1 MFFCPSQGV
10 LGRLPEPLFSPT
22 LYLLSVGPTDKET
35 LSSTGE
41 HIHSKLPKAALS
53 HKLNPKL
60 KNSTYED
67 TYCIRAGIATSPW
80 ELLEQQLQTGRSLCH
95 KSR

>member
-1 MFFCPSQGV
+1 MVFCSSQGM

-22 LYLLSVGPTDKET
+22 LYLLSVGPTDMET
-35 LSSTGE
+35 LSSTEE

-53 HKLNPKL
+53 LKLNPKL

-67 TYCIRAGIATSPW
+67 LTV
-80 ELLEQQLQTGRSLCH
+80 LEPA
-95 KSR
+95 

>member
-1 MFFCPSQGV
+1 MVFCSSQGV

-22 LYLLSVGPTDKET
+22 LYLLNVGPTDMEI

-41 HIHSKLPKAALS
+41 HIHSKLAKAAPS

-60 KNSTYED
+60 KNSTY
-67 TYCIRAGIATSPW
+67 
-80 ELLEQQLQTGRSLCH
+80 
-95 KSR
+95 